1 MQLSFDP
8 RMEDL
13 FNQVFI
19 QESISCESKEI
30 PHINIDESKYKPSK
44 VETSEF
50 TDNE

>member
-13 FNQVFI
+13 FNQVFN
-19 QESISCESKEI
+19 QESISCERKEI
-30 PHINIDESKYKPSK
+30 PHINIDEFEYKPSK
-44 VETSEF
+44 PESSEF